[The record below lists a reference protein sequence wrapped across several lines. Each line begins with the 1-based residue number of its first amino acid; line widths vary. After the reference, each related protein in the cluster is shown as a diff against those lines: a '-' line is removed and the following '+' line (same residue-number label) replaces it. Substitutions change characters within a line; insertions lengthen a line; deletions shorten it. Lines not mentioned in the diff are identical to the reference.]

1 MTDIAMPSISKADTF
16 KTEVFKTEEGRARF
30 MEAYDALVRD
40 WPVPHEELDIET
52 RLGPTHLI
60 ASGPKDAPAL
70 FLLHSMAGT
79 ATSWRC
85 NVAALI
91 QHFRVY
97 AVDTPGQV
105 GKSIATTPIRTRQ
118 QMAGWFT
125 DLLDKVGHRSASIA
139 GCSHGGF
146 LAMSQ
151 AALTPDRVDKVVLI
165 SPAGPFVPL
174 SLGFIFAMMVKA
186 PLRRLTQKERKRDIA
201 DMLGSGG
208 AIDPGWRKLMAIT
221 LEASGR
227 PTLAPPLMLGRA
239 ELAAIRAPVLLLIG
253 DGERLYDP
261 ARVIEIAKQ
270 RVPGLVGEV
279 IPNAHHIGAMAQPE
293 LVNARMLDFL
303 KSG

>member
-1 MTDIAMPSISKADTF
+1 MTDENPPP
-16 KTEVFKTEEGRARF
+16 VFKTAEGKAAF
-30 MEAYDALVRD
+30 MAAYDALVRD
-40 WPVPHEELDIET
+40 WPVPPEELDIET

-60 ASGPKDAPAL
+60 ASGAKDAPAL

-79 ATSWRC
+79 ATSWRT
-85 NVAALI
+85 NVAPLS

-105 GKSIATTPIRTRQ
+105 GKSTATTPISTRE

-125 DLLDKVGHRSASIA
+125 DLMDKLGHRGASIA

-151 AALTPDRVDKVVLI
+151 AALTPDRIDKVVLI
-165 SPAGPFVPL
+165 SPAGTFVPL

-186 PLRRLTQKERKRDIA
+186 PLRRLIQKERKRDIA
-201 DMLGSGG
+201 DMLGPGG
-208 AIDPGWRKLMAIT
+208 AIDPGWRELMTAM

-227 PTLAPPLMLGRA
+227 PSLAPPLVLKSA

-253 DGERLYDP
+253 DGERLYNP
-261 ARVIEIAKQ
+261 GRVIKLAKE
-270 RVPGLVGEV
+270 RVPNLTGEV

-293 LVNARMLDFL
+293 LVNARILDFL
-303 KSG
+303 RTA